1 MNVINQTMLQS
12 AICRA
17 DKGLPPLVIR
27 VARAVVSTQLVCVS
41 PDAVGRC
48 PVIGSV
54 MLQVRYL
61 LRTQSLAYIT
71 IHALLGD
78 NCPPYAEWLDGLSPV
93 ERLNATIVGLNIL
106 SEALTQYATKEAF
119 E

>member
-17 DKGLPPLVIR
+17 DKGLPPLVAR

-54 MLQVRYL
+54 MLQVSYL
-61 LRTQSLAYIT
+61 LRIQSVAYTT

-78 NCPPYAEWLDGLSPV
+78 NCPPYAEWLDGLSPL
-93 ERLNATIVGLNIL
+93 ERLNATNAALAVLT
-106 SEALTQYATKEAF
+106 EALSQYAIKEAF